1 MTPGQHGITM
11 VIDTG
16 LPTGAFTD
24 LIESHGELI
33 DLVKFG
39 WGTAL
44 VTRDID
50 RKTGALK
57 DAGIGFYFG
66 GTLFE
71 HFVWTGELACY
82 LELVERFGAT
92 HIEVSNGTIPLDQG
106 GKADYVRRLAGVRPI
121 LSEVGYK
128 DADRSAL
135 LTPSDWVDA
144 LAQDLDAGA
153 SMVITEARE
162 SGRSGIARA
171 DGHMRTDP
179 AGHRPHRGD
188 VRGADQGP
196 AGRDDPH
203 RRPGGQ
209 PGERR
214 RRGRDRRG
222 DPAPRAARRHPA
234 GPDHRYRPRPA
245 APVPPRPAGR
255 LTAHRRKRPMRD
267 THDACHI
274 AIPVRDL
281 DEAMDFYVFG
291 LGAKLARRYADRI
304 TLDFFGDQLVCHLC
318 ADVPAE
324 PIAYPSHFGVSFA
337 RAEDFDRLTRLV
349 EQRKLRVLSGPAL
362 RFEGTAEQHRT
373 IFLADPSNNV
383 IEFKN
388 YDDPRL
394 QY

>member
-71 HFVWTGELACY
+71 HFVWTGQLARY

-144 LAQDLDAGA
+144 LAEDLDAGA

-171 DGHMRTDP
+171 DGHMRTDVLSAVLRAIDPTVVMFEAPTKDLQVEMIRAVGP
-179 AGHRPHRGD
+179 AVNLGNVAAADVIGVETLRRGLRGD
-188 VRGADQGP
+188 TLLDLTTGAVC
-196 AGRDDPH
+196 
-203 RRPGGQ
+203 
-209 PGERR
+209 
-214 RRGRDRRG
+214 
-222 DPAPRAARRHPA
+222 APRYPF
-234 GPDHRYRPRPA
+234 RPA
-245 APVPPRPAGR
+245 QPA
-255 LTAHRRKRPMRD
+255 A
-267 THDACHI
+267 
-274 AIPVRDL
+274 
-281 DEAMDFYVFG
+281 
-291 LGAKLARRYADRI
+291 
-304 TLDFFGDQLVCHLC
+304 
-318 ADVPAE
+318 
-324 PIAYPSHFGVSFA
+324 
-337 RAEDFDRLTRLV
+337 
-349 EQRKLRVLSGPAL
+349 
-362 RFEGTAEQHRT
+362 
-373 IFLADPSNNV
+373 
-383 IEFKN
+383 
-388 YDDPRL
+388 
-394 QY
+394 